1 MNPYNKFRPNQ
12 NDPDPRVPFHP
23 PTHIQ
28 SFWAQFSAPTISSW
42 CWYFGRVTF
51 RWLISIYS
59 PPRWPPTAGKV
70 VPFFLFTH
78 THTHAHTHTC
88 THWRA
93 KFKSVWV
100 RDVFFFFVRDT
111 PDLLCNLFV
120 CTDSLLTLSV
130 WPSLWWRPEWF
141 ILLSLTFQ
149 IAWKIHQSPD

>member
-1 MNPYNKFRPNQ
+1 MIPIQESRSTHPHTYNHFELNFPLPLSHLAADILAGLLSPQSTTQMINF
-12 NDPDPRVPFHP
+12 NLLTSSMTSDGGEGCSLLSFH
-23 PTHIQ
+23 
-28 SFWAQFSAPTISSW
+28 A
-42 CWYFGRVTF
+42 
-51 RWLISIYS
+51 
-59 PPRWPPTAGKV
+59 
-70 VPFFLFTH
+70 H
-78 THTHAHTHTC
+78 TQAHTHTC

-100 RDVFFFFVRDT
+100 QDVFFFFVRDT

>member
-1 MNPYNKFRPNQ
+1 MIPIQESRSTHPHTYNHFELNFPLPLSHLGADILAGLLSPQSTTQMINF
-12 NDPDPRVPFHP
+12 NLLTSSMTSDGGEGCSLLSFH
-23 PTHIQ
+23 
-28 SFWAQFSAPTISSW
+28 A
-42 CWYFGRVTF
+42 
-51 RWLISIYS
+51 
-59 PPRWPPTAGKV
+59 
-70 VPFFLFTH
+70 
-78 THTHAHTHTC
+78 HTHAHTHTC

-100 RDVFFFFVRDT
+100 QDVFFFFVRDT
-111 PDLLCNLFV
+111 PHLLCNLFV